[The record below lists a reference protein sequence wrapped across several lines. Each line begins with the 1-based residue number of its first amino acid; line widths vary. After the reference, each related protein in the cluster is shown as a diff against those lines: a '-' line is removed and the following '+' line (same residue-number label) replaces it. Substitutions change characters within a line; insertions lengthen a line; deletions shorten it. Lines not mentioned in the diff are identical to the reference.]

1 MGGGNKKILLK
12 KPNNNTKN
20 TYELVNEAIRQ
31 LNERHG
37 SSMEAIKKYIMN
49 KKPEADEKR
58 LRIHI
63 KKYINSCLADGTM
76 EQIKRSFKLT
86 KKFEANLKQKEKEKL
101 KAKQQ
106 KEKEK
111 EKQAKQKVR

>member
-1 MGGGNKKILLK
+1 MKR
-12 KPNNNTKN
+12 PNNQVKKTI
-20 TYELVNEAIRQ
+20 TTQDLVNEALKQ

-37 SSMEAIKKYIMN
+37 SSMEAIRKYIMN
-49 KKPEADEKR
+49 KRPEADEKR
-58 LRIHI
+58 LKYHV
-63 KKYINSCLADGTM
+63 KKYINQCLADGTM

-86 KKFEANLKQKEKEKL
+86 KKFDANLKREEKEKL

-111 EKQAKQKVR
+111 KEQAKEKVRLFKFIK